1 MATARCYPTPV
12 FTDPRCSRSEPISS
26 PTLNLK
32 SVTLGP
38 GISLPKFQCHPA
50 LKRYDLRKL
59 FFPLFLTCA
68 SGNLKFYIT
77 SEGESFY
84 YTYVVYHRSVV
95 AQKNGGVTFLKPCST
110 YLENIKWIWKRGK
123 LHEMHNFKGWQDKKS
138 WKYGDSNAGLTIS
151 ELDKMSVDEI
161 KSTLSLKEYE
171 RWLHIRE
178 LENKEIN

>member
-1 MATARCYPTPV
+1 M
-12 FTDPRCSRSEPISS
+12 SS
-26 PTLNLK
+26 PALSILEKDVLERGTLSKGRGQTMLIVIQKEKYEMMKDLILK
-32 SVTLGP
+32 E
-38 GISLPKFQCHPA
+38 
-50 LKRYDLRKL
+50 D
-59 FFPLFLTCA
+59 
-68 SGNLKFYIT
+68 GNLKFYIT

-84 YTYVVYHRSVV
+84 YTYVVYHRSVA